1 MNLVLPARNV
11 SGSPSKISL
20 AAAGEEKRIAGPK
33 RARRIVK
40 TSP

>member
-11 SGSPSKISL
+11 SGFPSKISL
-20 AAAGEEKRIAGPK
+20 AAAGEEKSTAGPN
-33 RARRIVK
+33 RASRIVK